1 MGQILSKFGRI
12 CSSLIKNILDNGT
25 VANVGYGNDYQLRIL
40 YSYNGKTVVD
50 ANPGTYIFGKIVTYL
65 TDY

>member
-25 VANVGYGNDYQLRIL
+25 VANVGYENDYQLRIL

-50 ANPGTYIFGKIVTYL
+50 ANPEHIILVK
-65 TDY
+65 